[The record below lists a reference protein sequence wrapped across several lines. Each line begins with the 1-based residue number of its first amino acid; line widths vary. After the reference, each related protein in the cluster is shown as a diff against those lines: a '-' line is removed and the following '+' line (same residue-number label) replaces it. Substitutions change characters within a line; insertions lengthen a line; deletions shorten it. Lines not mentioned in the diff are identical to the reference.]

1 MSASTSPSPLLSKK
15 YVCIHGH
22 FYQPPRENAWL
33 ETIEHQPS
41 AAPFHNWN
49 ERINFECYA
58 PNAVARLLGTD
69 GRIKDIVNNYG
80 YISYNFGPTLLSW
93 LQAEDPDTYH
103 RILQADKESVRRF
116 SGHGSALAQSYN
128 HMIMPL
134 ANERDKRTQ
143 VKWGIADFKHRFNR
157 MPEGMWLAET
167 AVDTATLEIMAEE
180 GLLFTVLAPRQ
191 AAAVKLIDGE
201 DWHDTHGTVD
211 SRRAY
216 LCKLPSGRSISIF
229 FYDGDVSQAV
239 AFEGLLNDGHRL
251 ANRISDKLDFNSD
264 EAQLA
269 HIATDGESYGH
280 HHKQGEMALAAALD
294 HLDKSE
300 NIHLTVYGEF
310 LANHPPQWEVRIHE
324 NSSWSCVHGVE
335 RWRSDCGCHTGG
347 EAHWNQAW
355 RGPLRDALDYVR
367 EIVVGIYEERAPTY
381 FKDHWGARDEYIQLV
396 LDRNSSSDWLEKY
409 GKSPAGTEDTSML
422 RLLEMQ
428 RHAMLMY
435 TSCGW
440 FFNEVSG
447 IETLQILQ
455 YALRA
460 LHLARVITGQS
471 YETEFEERLATIPSN
486 KDKNAAVSYLANVK
500 PARVGLTRV
509 AMHFAAA
516 SLFEAE
522 PEALE
527 LFNYRAS
534 IADLKL
540 KRAGTQRLSM
550 GRISIQSLL
559 TFRATEYDFAVLYLG
574 QHHVIGS
581 LSEPLLD
588 AHYQSMGEELEA
600 AFQSG
605 NVGQSMAILNRY
617 FGNDTFST
625 WHLFRDEKRK
635 ILLSL
640 SERNLEIAAKDF
652 ADIYYDN
659 YQLMTELRNSGM
671 DLPEAFVSALDFILP
686 WRLQEALAESPLDI
700 GRLHRAALDVAHW
713 EHEWSEKTAER
724 LNHEAEIALLRELD
738 REIKSNQHFE
748 DLGAALSLLKEMKL
762 NPNLWQCQN
771 RFFSAIKKGEVNE
784 MEQSFSDYFQSF
796 ADLLNF
802 ADLGESVQVA

>member
-1 MSASTSPSPLLSKK
+1 MK

-33 ETIEHQPS
+33 ETIEYQPS

-58 PNAVARLLGTD
+58 PNAAARLLGEN
-69 GRIKDIVNNYG
+69 GRIKDIVNNYSR
-80 YISYNFGPTLLSW
+80 ISFNFGPTLLSW
-93 LQAEDPDTYH
+93 LEQEDPDTYQ
-103 RILQADKESVRRF
+103 RILRADCDSIEQF
-116 SGHGSALAQSYN
+116 DGHGSALAQSYN

-143 VKWGIADFKHRFNR
+143 VKWGIADFKHRFKR

-167 AVDTATLEIMAEE
+167 AVDTATLEILAEE
-180 GLLFTVLAPRQ
+180 GLKFTVLAPRQ
-191 AAAVKLIDGE
+191 ADAVRHFESKE
-201 DWHDTHGTVD
+201 WHQTHGQID
-211 SRRAY
+211 PRRAY
-216 LCKLPSGRSISIF
+216 LCKLPSGRSISLF
-229 FYDGDVSQAV
+229 FYDGDVSKAV
-239 AFEGLLNDGHRL
+239 AFEGLLNDGHSL
-251 ANRISDKLDFNSD
+251 ANRVAGKLDLNSGYP
-264 EAQLA
+264 QLS

-294 HLDKSE
+294 QLDQHE
-300 NIHLTVYGEF
+300 HIRVTVYGEF
-310 LANHPPQWEVRIHE
+310 LANHPPEWEVRIHE

-335 RWRSDCGCHTGG
+335 RWRSDCGCQTGG

-355 RGPLRDALDYVR
+355 RGPLRAVLDYVR
-367 EIVVGIYEERAPTY
+367 EIAVEIFEEEGEKY
-381 FKDHWGARDEYIQLV
+381 FKDPWASRNEYITVV
-396 LDRNSSSDWLEKY
+396 LDRSQSEQWLKKQCKR
-409 GKSPAGTEDTSML
+409 KSNFDEIGML

-460 LHLARVITGQS
+460 LHLAEIITGKS
-471 YETEFEERLATIPSN
+471 YEKGFETRLEITPSN
-486 KDKNAAVSYLANVK
+486 KDESAAVSYRQLVK
-500 PARVGLTRV
+500 PARVDLKRV

-516 SLFEAE
+516 SLFEDD
-522 PEALE
+522 PEDLE
-527 LFNYRAS
+527 LFNYRAN
-534 IADLKL
+534 IEELKL
-540 KRAGTQRLSM
+540 KRAGSQRLSM
-550 GRISIQSLL
+550 GRIRIQSLL
-559 TFRATEYDFAVLYLG
+559 TFGFTDFDFAVLYLG

-581 LSEPLLD
+581 LSEPMFD
-588 AHYQSMGEELEA
+588 IQYQNMGIELEE

-605 NVGQSMAILNRY
+605 NVGESMGIINRY

-640 SERNLEIAAKDF
+640 SQRNLEIAAKDF

-659 YQLMTELRNSGM
+659 YQLMTELRNNGM
-671 DLPEAFVSALDFILP
+671 DLPEAFLSALDFILP
-686 WRLQEALAESPLDI
+686 WRLEGALTDSPLDI
-700 GRLHRAALDVAHW
+700 GRLRRASVDVAHW
-713 EHEWSEKTAER
+713 EHSWSPKTAER
-724 LNHEAEIALLRELD
+724 LNHTAELALLRELN
-738 REIKSNQHFE
+738 REIKGSQHFE
-748 DLGAALSLLKEMKL
+748 SLSAALVLLRDMKL
-762 NPNLWQCQN
+762 SPNLWQCQN
-771 RFFSAIKKGEVNE
+771 RLYEAINNGEINE
-784 MEQSFSDYFQSF
+784 MEQSFSDDLHKFGV
-796 ADLLNF
+796 LLNF
-802 ADLGESVQVA
+802 AIQQPQIKVL